1 MPTLSIAR
9 ALVELKTLDSR
20 IGKITNNTNWILL
33 KSKNKNSNINEE
45 EFKKSTMSEFQSLN
59 DLIIRRDKIKNAIIL
74 SNCSATVLLGD
85 KKMTVSQAIEYKKTI
100 QYKKYLLEILKR
112 QKQSAVVDYENHK
125 QRVQTKVDE
134 NIKVICGKDSKPD
147 ATVIQTIS
155 DGIAKGDPIEM
166 YDPLNLDKVIKELET
181 TIEDFTANID
191 YVLSESN
198 ALTTVNID

>member
-1 MPTLSIAR
+1 M
-9 ALVELKTLDSR
+9 
-20 IGKITNNTNWILL
+20 
-33 KSKNKNSNINEE
+33 
-45 EFKKSTMSEFQSLN
+45 
-59 DLIIRRDKIKNAIIL
+59 IIRRDKIKNAIIL

-112 QKQSAVVDYENHK
+112 QKQNAVIDYEAHK

-147 ATVIQTIS
+147 ATVIHTIS

-166 YDPLNLDKVIKELET
+166 FDPLNLDKVIKELET
-181 TIEDFTANID
+181 NIEDFTANID

-198 ALTTVNID
+198 ALTTIIVD

>member
-1 MPTLSIAR
+1 M
-9 ALVELKTLDSR
+9 
-20 IGKITNNTNWILL
+20 
-33 KSKNKNSNINEE
+33 NI
-45 EFKKSTMSEFQSLN
+45 
-59 DLIIRRDKIKNAIIL
+59 
-74 SNCSATVLLGD
+74 
-85 KKMTVSQAIEYKKTI
+85 
-100 QYKKYLLEILKR
+100 KR
-112 QKQSAVVDYENHK
+112 QFNTKSI
-125 QRVQTKVDE
+125 QTKVDE

>member
-45 EFKKSTMSEFQSLN
+45 EFKKSTISEFQSLN
-59 DLIIRRDKIKNAIIL
+59 DLIMRRDKIKNAIIL

-85 KKMTVSQAIEYKKTI
+85 KRMTVSQAIEYKKTI

-125 QRVQTKVDE
+125 QRVQAKVDD

-166 YDPLNLDKVIKELET
+166 YDPLNLDKVIKELEM
-181 TIEDFTANID
+181 TIEEFTANID